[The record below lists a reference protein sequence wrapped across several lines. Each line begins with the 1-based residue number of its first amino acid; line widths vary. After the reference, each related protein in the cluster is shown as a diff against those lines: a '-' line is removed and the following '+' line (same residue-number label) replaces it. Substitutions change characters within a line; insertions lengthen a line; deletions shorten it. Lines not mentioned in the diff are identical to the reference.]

1 MARPRPNRLL
11 TLTIAVVASAAA
23 AIFTSKVWD
32 GGVLGSAVVT
42 PVIVTLLTELLST
55 LPREEKDPVDRGA
68 PTPRRRL
75 GLGGIVAAILIGL
88 AAFVIAALA
97 LTIPEVAADQSITG
111 ASGQTTFFGS
121 NADTPW
127 GEARS
132 WSDCFDDIEQCVRD
146 IVEENQ

>member
-11 TLTIAVVASAAA
+11 TLTIAVVASVAA

-32 GGVLGSAVVT
+32 GGVLGSAVAT

-68 PTPRRRL
+68 SAPRRRL